1 MTNIFTVKL
10 LKNGQL
16 IQQRQVHTGLAESTG
31 AVRIKAQADMVYVLS
46 SETSKKSVSKITT
59 LRVGNDIHMVL
70 DESTKGK
77 PQLIIEGYF
86 EPNQN
91 SALATQ
97 GSDGQLVLFS
107 TQNPESPVQ
116 ATAEA
121 YPVVVQTANGA
132 DAAWWSSPGVQLAM
146 IAGGIFA
153 VSAAKSKSGDSS
165 PTPQPAQDSIAAYA
179 TGSAQATAPTES
191 TYRDAGYTGVTLNNV
206 GAVNSALQ
214 RTRTKDNAGIQK
226 IITTYQKLIDKANG
240 SSADTT
246 INDPTLSDYQTLGI
260 ALLNIERA
268 NNGNPLSLL
277 NDIIKSRN
285 LGDINTV
292 SKLDGFVNIVD
303 KIMLLAKGDVPS
315 SPLTMAELNNIG
327 LSDVTSDTHVA
338 AIRSA
343 IGASSDD
350 GEGVKNVTQLKDIQ
364 NAYLK
369 VLAQAD
375 GGKNKTVEP
384 SKTPTASELQ
394 TLGVTL
400 GKAGTKGDA
409 QEVNALKLL
418 NDVIDGLNNDAV
430 ATVAKISALATTIDK
445 VMNVAKASNNADALK
460 IGLLASDLTGL
471 GLASVTNDNLAQV
484 VEAIRLTQSSDGSKV
499 NTFKQMQSA
508 IDLGVIM
515 QYAESDLGT
524 TGRLAPTL
532 AQYQSAGVVTV
543 DSGAN
548 KAITNMIAINSAVEA
563 LKADKVNTSEELQ
576 TLVNT
581 YSKLLS
587 LADGSKTTPST
598 SLTLAEYL
606 GLGALTKFDPVS
618 GAIDGS
624 TSAKATVSSNIQSA
638 ASLRLLNDVIDA
650 KSSLQVDSIAEINAL
665 SIVVDKLIDQAS
677 ASPTSKLTV
686 NDFNA
691 SQGAFL
697 GIQNV
702 NDKNLSQV
710 ISDLKTAS
718 KDIND
723 GTAIDTLAEI
733 QSLVSLASLKLY
745 ALNDIEYQLPAQ
757 QTSLTQLY
765 KDLGFNES
773 SPAVTW
779 TDPLAT
785 SVSTVV
791 KYLEKDNITIDKI
804 KSVALAYQSV
814 LQEATGGNNNTNA
827 NPTAAQY
834 KEILKG
840 PSENTVIHLYETA
853 TNDTTTN
860 SLSSNALALL
870 NDVVRFKN
878 VNQITNQ
885 LTLEN
890 YARAVDKLMNLTE
903 ADSVTN
909 SPLTINDLSTLGFSI
924 NSAWSGN
931 SAPSTGSTGFS
942 YKVAHFDDHG
952 ASIRTWEQLQTL
964 ISNSS
969 AF

>member
-107 TQNPESPVQ
+107 TQNQESPVL
-116 ATAEA
+116 ATTEA

-153 VSAAKSKSGDSS
+153 FSAAKSKSGDSS

-179 TGSAQATAPTES
+179 TGAAQATAPTES
-191 TYRDAGYTGVTLNNV
+191 TYKDAGYTGVTLNNV

-327 LSDVTSDTHVA
+327 LSDVTDANIA

-445 VMNVAKASNNADALK
+445 VMNVAKATNNADALK
-460 IGLLASDLTGL
+460 IGLLASELTGL
-471 GLASVTNDNLAQV
+471 GLTSVTNDNLAQV

-532 AQYQSAGVVTV
+532 THYQSAGVATV
-543 DSGAN
+543 DSGEN

-563 LKADKVNTSEELQ
+563 LKANDVNDLTKLQ
-576 TLVNT
+576 KIVNT
-581 YSKLLS
+581 YAKLLMMADS
-587 LADGSKTTPST
+587 NKATKSEILGIEDFLA
-598 SLTLAEYL
+598 
-606 GLGALTKFDPVS
+606 LGALKNFDVNT
-618 GAIDGS
+618 GTAGGS
-624 TSAKATVSSNIQSA
+624 YISKAASSNNQKDA
-638 ASLRLLNDVIDA
+638 ALTLLNDVISA
-650 KSSLQVDSIAEINAL
+650 RSPNQVESISKINLL
-665 SIVVDKLIDQAS
+665 SAAVDKVLDQAN
-677 ASPTSKLTV
+677 AATTPPTLSTLKV
-686 NDFNA
+686 SDFLL
-691 SQGAFL
+691 L

-702 NDKNLSQV
+702 SETNLNQV
-710 ISDLKTAS
+710 TDNLHDAS
-718 KDIND
+718 LNQTNGEK
-723 GTAIDTLAEI
+723 IDTLDEI
-733 QSLVSLASLKLY
+733 QSSVSLAVVQMY
-745 ALNDIEYQLPAQ
+745 ADSNSNTTPTIQI
-757 QTSLTQLY
+757 Y
-765 KDLGFNES
+765 KDLDFKDVAWDNALVTAVNSVIDNKTKSSVDLSGLHNLANAFES
-773 SPAVTW
+773 I
-779 TDPLAT
+779 L
-785 SVSTVV
+785 
-791 KYLEKDNITIDKI
+791 N
-804 KSVALAYQSV
+804 
-814 LQEATGGNNNTNA
+814 EATNGAPNINNDPTASIYETVTGSTTHVFSVNNA
-827 NPTAAQY
+827 NLPT
-834 KEILKG
+834 LD
-840 PSENTVIHLYETA
+840 ENALSLMNQIVQHKTPEQL
-853 TNDTTTN
+853 N
-860 SLSSNALALL
+860 SLVKVELLAKQVDQLMKLASNTGT
-870 NDVVRFKN
+870 
-878 VNQITNQ
+878 ITFG
-885 LTLEN
+885 
-890 YARAVDKLMNLTE
+890 
-903 ADSVTN
+903 
-909 SPLTINDLSTLGFSI
+909 DLSSMGFSI
-924 NSAWSGN
+924 PSGWSDYNTPTRINKFSQLVIAGADSGEDINSWEKVQGIINSQAVISG
-931 SAPSTGSTGFS
+931 
-942 YKVAHFDDHG
+942 
-952 ASIRTWEQLQTL
+952 
-964 ISNSS
+964 
-969 AF
+969 